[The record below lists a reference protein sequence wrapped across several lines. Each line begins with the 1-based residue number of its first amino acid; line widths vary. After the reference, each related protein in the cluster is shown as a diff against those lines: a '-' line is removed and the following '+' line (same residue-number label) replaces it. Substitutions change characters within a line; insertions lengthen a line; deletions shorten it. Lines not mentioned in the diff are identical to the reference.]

1 MFAVAFEDKEI
12 EKGSAEDMRELLYS
26 NMSLPIQ
33 VRDFLTYIE
42 EYDIK
47 FVAVDTQR
55 VLSNIEATPA
65 LDRIYDNGRATIYTT
80 KR

>member
-1 MFAVAFEDKEI
+1 
-12 EKGSAEDMRELLYS
+12 
-26 NMSLPIQ
+26 MSLPIQ

-47 FVAVDTQR
+47 FVVVDAQR
-55 VLSNIEATPA
+55 ELSNIEATPA